1 MASSTSRLLIRF
13 LHRMVLT
20 TRSQLGKIT
29 LEKTFEKRDT
39 LNENMWIVGPSG
51 RESGPAGS
59 QARGQAPLQAVVLAG
74 DGKEPSDRGSPAA
87 GGRDQAQKSIHEV
100 ASDWGLQCLRYEIRD
115 ISPPCEMKAAMEMQA
130 EAERKSCAQVLE
142 SERESQAI
150 INIANEKKN
159 SVILAS
165 EDAMMDQVKRA
176 KGEAEAILATATEKL
191 RLSSG
196 GFIFFFKSSI

>member
-1 MASSTSRLLIRF
+1 MRIVKRAAAEAYHGKNKAARSRSGNHRPPHGVGRCEAFPEEHTKAPPPSQFASLVT
-13 LHRMVLT
+13 
-20 TRSQLGKIT
+20 
-29 LEKTFEKRDT
+29 EKFKSKWNDVVTIAV
-39 LNENMWIVGPSG
+39 ENYM
-51 RESGPAGS
+51 
-59 QARGQAPLQAVVLAG
+59 RG
-74 DGKEPSDRGSPAA
+74 E
-87 GGRDQAQKSIHEV
+87 KSIHEV

-176 KGEAEAILATATEKL
+176 KGEAEAILAAAAEKL